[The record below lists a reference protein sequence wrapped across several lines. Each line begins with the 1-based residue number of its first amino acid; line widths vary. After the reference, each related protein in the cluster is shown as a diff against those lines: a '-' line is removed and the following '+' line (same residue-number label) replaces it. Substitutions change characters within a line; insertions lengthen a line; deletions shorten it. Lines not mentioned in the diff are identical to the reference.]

1 MYICVVSCRNTKS
14 AFQKSIK
21 FIKTDPYMQ
30 KLTKAEEEIMQL
42 FWDKGPTLVSALIDE
57 MPEPKPP
64 HSSVSS
70 IVRILEKKG
79 FVDHKAYG
87 KTYEYFPLINKKE
100 YSKFSLRRL
109 VSNYFEGSVNEL
121 VSFLVKENDIT
132 LSELEQIKRDIEKKK
147 L

>member
-1 MYICVVSCRNTKS
+1 
-14 AFQKSIK
+14 
-21 FIKTDPYMQ
+21 
-30 KLTKAEEEIMQL
+30 MQL

>member
-1 MYICVVSCRNTKS
+1 
-14 AFQKSIK
+14 
-21 FIKTDPYMQ
+21 MQ
-30 KLTKAEEEIMQL
+30 KLTKAEEEIMHM
-42 FWDKGPTLVSALIDE
+42 FWDKGPSLVSALIED

-79 FVDHKAYG
+79 FLDHKTYG
-87 KTYEYFPLINKKE
+87 KTYEYFALISKKQ
-100 YSKFSLRRL
+100 YSGFSLKKL

-132 LSELEQIKRDIEKKK
+132 LSELEEIKHQLSEKKINIQTK
-147 L
+147 K